1 MLSSI
6 VPALSTAAIPE
17 QTVTLT
23 ISPFW
28 LSSLFLTALALT
40 CGVLWFLAQMD
51 RESHRT
57 TATAMPLRLAFPPPS
72 THGPHESGQAA

>member
-6 VPALSTAAIPE
+6 VPILSSAAIPE

-28 LSSLFLTALALT
+28 LSSLFLTALALA
-40 CGVLWFLAQMD
+40 CGALWFLAHMD
-51 RESHRT
+51 RESHRQT
-57 TATAMPLRLAFPPPS
+57 VTATPLQLAFPRPS
-72 THGPHESGQAA
+72 ASEAHGTGQAA